1 MLHTGNSKKFMTYS
15 QKLLGNGLVK
25 DLSTLNLFNTILG
38 LPGFMTWTPSE
49 NLFEDP
55 ALLPLMNLILPNP
68 MSAEY
73 CMLVYL
79 VKNNQMTLLDKLK
92 YLKYDSLTHKLS
104 VISGQELITLNPASP
119 SWWTESVVEKSD
131 KLWLPTK
138 TVFLGSDMNCLKEC
152 VSTMGVK
159 SWFSVKKTR
168 STLDLNLKQKSCKRT
183 YSASLMS
190 SLSDKTVDGPLNSE
204 KKKEAT
210 VNGIMKIRLY
220 PTQHQKEK
228 LQQIFNANRYAYNK
242 IVEVIGDK
250 LFDLNLKTPEFT
262 LIKKHARRY
271 VVKTDMREMKRNNEL
286 NVSDDIINA
295 PDEALDSGFRDVI
308 KARKSTIALSK
319 AMKDKTGKGF
329 KLKKLKY
336 RSKKYSYSET
346 IEIKARGVKQVENNG
361 LFVKFWP
368 EFFGPEKVKK
378 ADASGPPV
386 KKRRTKIQIAEDKLK
401 KENEEKH
408 IEYMKQIRIMEP
420 LPELISSIRLQK
432 IKPNI
437 YYLCIPVIKQTTSIT
452 TNKICSIDPGVRTML
467 TVFDPEDK
475 QVYMIGN
482 NVDELVK
489 RSKIIDK
496 MKSRLRNFKGKRNA
510 RYKLKKE
517 MQFIQRKIKNMTH
530 DMHHKTSKFLSDN
543 YKTIIYPKF
552 KVKNMCDKKHRNIGK
567 DTARRMYLWAHYK
580 FRELLKYK
588 TALRGGKV
596 VDCTEEYTSKT
607 CSYCGRLNHALGAS
621 KTFKCPFCKY
631 EVDRD
636 VGAARNI
643 YLKNHHLV

>member
-1 MLHTGNSKKFMTYS
+1 MLHTGNLKTYMMYNR
-15 QKLLGNGLVK
+15 KLSENGLVK
-25 DLSTLNLFNTILG
+25 DLYAINLFSTLLG
-38 LPGFMTWTPSE
+38 LPSFTTWTPSE
-49 NLFEDP
+49 SLFADP
-55 ALLPLMNLILPNP
+55 ILQPLMNLILPHP
-68 MSAEY
+68 KSAEY

-92 YLKYDSLTHKLS
+92 YLKYDSLTQKLS
-104 VISGQELITLNPASP
+104 VISGQELITRNPASP

-138 TVFLGSDMNCLKEC
+138 TVFLGSDTNCLKEC

-159 SWFSVKKTR
+159 SWFSVKKTQ
-168 STLDLNLKQKSCKRT
+168 SVLDLNLKPKSYKRT

-190 SLSDKTVDGPLNSE
+190 SLPDKTVDGPLNSE

-228 LQQIFNANRYAYNK
+228 LHQIFNANRYAYNK
-242 IVEVIGDK
+242 IVEVIGEK
-250 LFDLNLKTPEFT
+250 LFDLNIKTPEFKI
-262 LIKKHARRY
+262 IKKNARRY
-271 VVKTDMREMKRNNEL
+271 VVKTDMREMKSNNKL

-319 AMKDKTGKGF
+319 ATKDKTGKGF
-329 KLKKLKY
+329 RLNKLKY
-336 RSKKYSYSET
+336 RSKNQSYSET
-346 IEIKARGVKQVENNG
+346 IEIKARSIKQVENNG
-361 LFVKFWP
+361 LFVQFWP

-378 ADASGPPV
+378 VDVSGPPL
-386 KKRRTKIQIAEDKLK
+386 KKRRTKIQIAEDALK
-401 KENEEKH
+401 KKNDDAYKKTLKE
-408 IEYMKQIRIMEP
+408 IRITEP
-420 LPELISSIRLQK
+420 LPNLISSIRLQK

-437 YYLCIPVIKQTTSIT
+437 YYLCIPVIKQTAPIT

-552 KVKNMCDKKHRNIGK
+552 NVKGMCNKKYRNIGK

-588 TALRGGKV
+588 TTLRGGKV

-636 VGAARNI
+636 IGAARNI